1 LIGVSSMSSDGA
13 TEHLRSSQ
21 EGRAQRLLRIYQAS
35 GFVERRLS
43 LGTHGSSIRR
53 LIVQTALAQLD
64 VHMSERTIE
73 GIWDRH
79 KHPRTRSRARSS
91 SRRDISVWN

>member
-1 LIGVSSMSSDGA
+1 VPLNIYD
-13 TEHLRSSQ
+13 HLKKAVLSASYASIKQ
-21 EGRAQRLLRIYQAS
+21 VDLLNGGS
-35 GFVERRLS
+35 HE
-43 LGTHGSSIRR
+43 GTHGSSIRR
-53 LIVQTALAQLD
+53 LIVQTALPQLD